1 MTDAVIDTAN
11 DDERP
16 PNPMA
21 LLAYAIENAIDAT
34 EAMLAKRG
42 LYSDRARIRAR
53 LLSPDNEQTLLDALR
68 QAQSDA

>member
-1 MTDAVIDTAN
+1 
-11 DDERP
+11 
-16 PNPMA
+16 MA